1 MIEGI
6 LIDDTL
12 VGNIFLLAT
21 SSNWKSTEYLTCI
34 EKTKIKE
41 KEAGMDQTDSWK
53 RQNSSKI
60 AQF

>member
-34 EKTKIKE
+34 EKTKII
-41 KEAGMDQTDSWK
+41 
-53 RQNSSKI
+53 SSV
-60 AQF
+60 